1 MSGLRVINPGVR
13 STIQDSGRRGYR
25 KHGLA
30 AGGALDIHSYSWANK
45 LLDNPAN
52 SACVEILLGGFEAEA
67 DADMIIA
74 VAGAATSIRVN
85 GNPADGWQTVQL
97 HKGDTIAVDPARS
110 GRITY
115 LATPGGFDTATWF
128 GSRSVVVRE
137 QIEGIKAIQKGYTLS
152 PADTIA
158 KYKPRRVPVRF
169 HGNYSDRLTLRLMP
183 AAQHSLFHRD
193 DLLKLTTSTYQ
204 VSNQSD
210 RMGFRLEGPALE
222 RVPPGIISEGIAMG
236 SVQVPGDGKP
246 IVLLNDCQTIGG
258 YPKPGTIGALDAGRL
273 AQRLPGQELEF
284 CFADVADIQNE
295 RVVFHRFFSETRWHA
310 DGSNLIW
317 L

>member
-13 STIQDSGRRGYR
+13 STIQDCGRRGYR

-52 SACVEILLGGFEAEA
+52 CACVEILLGGFEAEIET
-67 DADMIIA
+67 DMIIA
-74 VAGAATSIRVN
+74 VAGAATHIRVN
-85 GNPADGWQTVQL
+85 GNPAGGWQTVPL
-97 HKGDTIAVDPARS
+97 HKGDTIAVDPART

-115 LATPGGFDTATWF
+115 LATPGGFDTTIWF
-128 GSRSVVVRE
+128 DSRSVVVRE
-137 QIEGIKAIQKGYTLS
+137 GIEGIEAIQKGDILS
-152 PADTIA
+152 PLGTIA
-158 KYKPRRVPVRF
+158 QYTPRRVPMRF
-169 HGNYSDRLTLRLMP
+169 RGNYSDRLTLRLMP

-210 RMGFRLEGPALE
+210 RMGFRLEGPALA
-222 RVPPGIISEGIAMG
+222 RVPPGITSEGIAMG

-258 YPKPGTIGALDAGRL
+258 YPKPGAIGALDAGRL
-273 AQRLPGQELEF
+273 AQRLPGQSLEF
-284 CFADVADIQNE
+284 CFVDIADIQNE
-295 RVVFHRFFSETRWHA
+295 RVIFHRFFSETRWDT
-310 DGSNLIW
+310 DGTSLRW
-317 L
+317 R